1 MTSIASSRVHD
12 NFGGSG
18 SLRASFALLSLATL
32 LAGCTHV
39 SARERRLDAATQDL
53 ARSCD
58 EDAEHEIVE
67 ALKAVQRADPLV
79 EKIITGKSYMIRLTG
94 AQVWFAAHKGFTAQ
108 WLERTLECHQAR
120 RVLENATSAGDVD
133 PFWLE
138 DGWVDIQVQPASAAF
153 IALLRGRTF
162 HEAELINSRAQAF
175 VTNLEAK

>member
-1 MTSIASSRVHD
+1 MMS
-12 NFGGSG
+12 
-18 SLRASFALLSLATL
+18 SLRGSFVLLSLAGL
-32 LAGCTHV
+32 LAGCAHV
-39 SARERRLDAATQDL
+39 SARDRRLKTATEEL
-53 ARSCD
+53 AQYCG
-58 EDAEHEIVE
+58 ENAEHDIAE
-67 ALKAVQRADPLV
+67 ALDTVQGAEPLV
-79 EKIITGKSYMIRLTG
+79 ERIITGKSYYLRVTG
-94 AQVWFAAHKGFTAQ
+94 AQVWFAAQRGFTAQ

-120 RVLENATSAGDVD
+120 RVLENPASAGDVD